1 MKLHHKDLL
10 KIFCLFVVLIGFSPM
25 TFAQTLKNNTV
36 KSPDGK
42 IVLEIGLDK
51 SKIYYKV
58 SKEGKSILDP
68 SFLGFDLKDGSLK
81 DNLSVKNISHSKF
94 DETWKQPWGEEI
106 EVRNHYN
113 EMKVL
118 VKDNSKLSR
127 EFIIDFKVYDDGFG
141 FRYEFP
147 KQKNLN
153 EFVIMDE
160 LTEFNFPEDHKT
172 WSIPYNTE
180 FYEGLFKSNPISK
193 LDTVATPLTMETK
206 SGLFLTVH
214 QANLTDYAS
223 MNLGKVANSTKLKS
237 YLTPWATG
245 EKVFAKAP
253 FNTPWRT
260 MIIANSAGDLVLSRL
275 MLNLNEPNKLGDVSW
290 IKPGRY
296 IGIWWAIHMEK
307 YTWKAGPKH
316 GANTENVLRYIDFA
330 AKHKFSGV
338 LVEGWNKGWDGDWFN
353 NGDVFLF
360 DQAYDDFDLNA
371 VTQYGESRGVTLIG
385 HHETSGNVTNY
396 RSQMQRALDLYA
408 NAGVEI
414 IKTGY
419 VADGGN
425 IKRVDENGI
434 VRHEWH
440 DGQFMVNE
448 YLYNVTEAAKRRIS
462 INTHEPVK
470 DTGLRR
476 TYPNWLAREGARG
489 QEFNAWGSPPN
500 PPNHMPTLAF
510 TRMLSGPMDFTP
522 GIFNFDFN
530 DNNKEKAGIRPQTTL
545 AKQLA
550 LYVVLYS
557 PVQMAA
563 DLPRNYRANLP
574 AFQFIKDVPAD
585 WEQSKALA
593 GEVGDYVV
601 FARQERGGNDWY
613 LGALTDEDPR
623 KVEIA
628 LDFLEPGKKYQAQ
641 IYRDGEEAHWHTKPY
656 DLVIEQK
663 NVSAKDKMTLML
675 AASGG
680 SAIRFKQ
687 LD

>member
-1 MKLHHKDLL
+1 MKLHRKDLL
-10 KIFCLFVVLIGFSPM
+10 KIFCLFVVLFGFSPM
-25 TFAQTLKNNTV
+25 TFAQTLKNNII

-42 IVLEIGLDK
+42 IVLEVGLDK

-58 SKEGKSILDP
+58 SKEGKSILNP
-68 SFLGFDLKDGSLK
+68 SFLGFELKDGSLK

-127 EFIIDFKVYDDGFG
+127 EFIIDFKVFDDGFG

-147 KQKNLN
+147 EQNNLK

-223 MNLGKVANSTKLKS
+223 MNLAKVGNSTKLKS

-260 MIIANSAGDLVLSRL
+260 IIIANSAGDLMLSRL

-307 YTWKAGPKH
+307 YTWKAGSKH

-338 LVEGWNKGWDGDWFN
+338 LVEGWNKGWEDWKDFK
-353 NGDVFLF
+353 FTEPY
-360 DQAYDDFDLNA
+360 QDFDIKKITDYAKSKN
-371 VTQYGESRGVTLIG
+371 VKLIG
-385 HHETSGNVTNY
+385 HHETAGNTVNY
-396 RSQMQRALDLYA
+396 ENQMSDAFDYYKKY
-408 NAGVEI
+408 GVDVV
-414 IKTGY
+414 KTGY
-419 VADGGN
+419 VGGKLDGKQPHSSQYG
-425 IKRVDENGI
+425 
-434 VRHEWH
+434 VRHYRKVIE
-440 DGQFMVNE
+440 
-448 YLYNVTEAAKRRIS
+448 EAAKHKIM
-462 INTHEPVK
+462 IDNHEPVMP
-470 DTGLRR
+470 TGLQR
-476 TYPNWLAREGARG
+476 TLPNLMTQEGVRG
-489 QEFNAWGSPPN
+489 QEWDAWSKGGGN
-500 PPNHMPTLAF
+500 PPEHTTIIPF
-510 TRMLSGPMDFTP
+510 TRGLAGPIDFTP
-522 GIFNFDFN
+522 GTFNFTN
-530 DNNKEKAGIRPQTTL
+530 TVLPNTKVHTTL

-550 LYVVLYS
+550 LSVVIYS
-557 PVQMAA
+557 PLQMAS
-563 DLPRNYRANLP
+563 DMIESYENNP
-574 AFQFIKDVPAD
+574 AFEFITSCPTDWSKTVVPDAKIGEFVTIARRDKATDNWFLGSITNKD
-585 WEQSKALA
+585 
-593 GEVGDYVV
+593 
-601 FARQERGGNDWY
+601 AR
-613 LGALTDEDPR
+613 TV
-623 KVEIA
+623 K
-628 LDFLEPGKKYQAQ
+628 LDLKFLDSNKKYKAK
-641 IYRDGEEAHWHTKPY
+641 IFRDGKGADYETNPYPIIIEEKEVDSKTILSV
-656 DLVIEQK
+656 DL
-663 NVSAKDKMTLML
+663 AR
-675 AASGG
+675 SGG
-680 SAIRFKQ
+680 VAIILTK
-687 LD
+687 L

>member
-10 KIFCLFVVLIGFSPM
+10 KVFCLFVLLFGFSPII
-25 TFAQTLKNNTV
+25 FAQTLKNNTV

-42 IVLEIGLDK
+42 IVLEVGLDK

-58 SKEGKSILDP
+58 SKEGKSILNP
-68 SFLGFDLKDGSLK
+68 SYLGFELKDGSLK

-106 EVRNHYN
+106 EVRNRYN

-147 KQKNLN
+147 EQKNLN

-223 MNLGKVANSTKLKS
+223 MNLAKVGNSTKLKS

-260 MIIANSAGDLVLSRL
+260 MIIANSAGDLMLSRL

-338 LVEGWNKGWDGDWFN
+338 LVEGWNKGWEDWKDFK
-353 NGDVFLF
+353 FTEP
-360 DQAYDDFDLNA
+360 YPDFDIKKITDYAKSKN
-371 VTQYGESRGVTLIG
+371 VTLIG
-385 HHETSGNVTNY
+385 HHETAGNTVNY
-396 RSQMQRALDLYA
+396 ENQMSEAFDYYKKY
-408 NAGVEI
+408 GVDVV
-414 IKTGY
+414 KTGY
-419 VADGGN
+419 VGGKLDGKQPHSSQYGVRHYRKVIEEAAKYKIMIDNHEPVMPTGLQRTLPNLMTQEGVRGQEWDAWSKDGGN
-425 IKRVDENGI
+425 
-434 VRHEWH
+434 
-440 DGQFMVNE
+440 
-448 YLYNVTEAAKRRIS
+448 
-462 INTHEPVK
+462 
-470 DTGLRR
+470 
-476 TYPNWLAREGARG
+476 
-489 QEFNAWGSPPN
+489 PPEHTTII
-500 PPNHMPTLAF
+500 PF
-510 TRMLSGPMDFTP
+510 TRGLAGPIDFTP
-522 GIFNFDFN
+522 GTFNFTN
-530 DNNKEKAGIRPQTTL
+530 PVLPNTKVHTTL

-550 LYVVLYS
+550 LSVVIYS
-557 PVQMAA
+557 PLQMAS
-563 DLPRNYRANLP
+563 DMIENYENNP
-574 AFQFIKDVPAD
+574 AFEFITSCPTDWSKTVVPDVKIGEFVTIARRDKATDNWFLGSITNKD
-585 WEQSKALA
+585 
-593 GEVGDYVV
+593 
-601 FARQERGGNDWY
+601 AR
-613 LGALTDEDPR
+613 TV
-623 KVEIA
+623 K
-628 LDFLEPGKKYQAQ
+628 LDLKFLDSNKKYKAK
-641 IYRDGEEAHWHTKPY
+641 IFRDGKGADYETNPYPIIIEEKEVDSKTILSV
-656 DLVIEQK
+656 DL
-663 NVSAKDKMTLML
+663 AR
-675 AASGG
+675 SGG
-680 SAIRFKQ
+680 VAIILTK
-687 LD
+687 L

>member
-1 MKLHHKDLL
+1 MKLTYKDLL
-10 KIFCLFVVLIGFSPM
+10 KVFCLFVLLLGFSPLAI
-25 TFAQTLKNNTV
+25 AQTLKNNTV

-42 IVLEIGLDK
+42 IVLEVGLDR

-58 SKEGKSILDP
+58 SKEGKSILNP
-68 SFLGFDLKDGSLK
+68 SFLGFDLNDGSLK

-94 DETWKQPWGEEI
+94 DETWKQHWGEEI

-223 MNLGKVANSTKLKS
+223 MNLAKVGNSTKLKS

-260 MIIANSAGDLVLSRL
+260 MIIANSAGDLMLSRL

-307 YTWKAGPKH
+307 YTWKAGPTH
-316 GANTENVLRYIDFA
+316 GAKTENVLRYIDFA
-330 AKHKFSGV
+330 AKHNFSGV
-338 LVEGWNKGWDGDWFN
+338 LVEGWNKGWEDWKDFK
-353 NGDVFLF
+353 FTEP
-360 DQAYDDFDLNA
+360 YPDFDIKKITDYAKSKN
-371 VTQYGESRGVTLIG
+371 VTLIG
-385 HHETSGNVTNY
+385 HHETAGNTVNY
-396 RSQMQRALDLYA
+396 ENQMSDAFAYYKKY
-408 NAGVEI
+408 GVDVV
-414 IKTGY
+414 KTGY
-419 VADGGN
+419 VGGKLDGKQPHSSQYGVRHYRKVIEEAAKHKIMIDNHEPVMPTGLQRTLPNLMTQEGVRGQEWDAWSKDGGN
-425 IKRVDENGI
+425 
-434 VRHEWH
+434 
-440 DGQFMVNE
+440 
-448 YLYNVTEAAKRRIS
+448 
-462 INTHEPVK
+462 
-470 DTGLRR
+470 
-476 TYPNWLAREGARG
+476 
-489 QEFNAWGSPPN
+489 PPEHTTII
-500 PPNHMPTLAF
+500 PF
-510 TRMLSGPMDFTP
+510 TRGLAGPIDFTP
-522 GIFNFDFN
+522 GTFNFTN
-530 DNNKEKAGIRPQTTL
+530 PVLPNTKVHTTL

-550 LYVVLYS
+550 LSVVIYS
-557 PVQMAA
+557 PLQMAS
-563 DLPRNYRANLP
+563 DMIENYENNP
-574 AFQFIKDVPAD
+574 AFEFITSCPTDWSKTVVPDAKIGEFVTIARRDKATDNWFLGSITNKD
-585 WEQSKALA
+585 
-593 GEVGDYVV
+593 
-601 FARQERGGNDWY
+601 AR
-613 LGALTDEDPR
+613 TV
-623 KVEIA
+623 K
-628 LDFLEPGKKYQAQ
+628 LDLKFLDANKKYKAK
-641 IYRDGEEAHWHTKPY
+641 IFRDGKGADYETNPYPIIIEEKEVDSKTILSV
-656 DLVIEQK
+656 DL
-663 NVSAKDKMTLML
+663 AR
-675 AASGG
+675 SGG
-680 SAIRFKQ
+680 VAIILTK
-687 LD
+687 L

>member
-10 KIFCLFVVLIGFSPM
+10 KVFCLFVMLIGFSPM
-25 TFAQTLKNNTV
+25 TFAQTLNNSTV

-42 IVLEIGLDK
+42 IVLEVGLDK

-58 SKEGKSILDP
+58 SKEGKSVLNP

-81 DNLSVKNISHSKF
+81 DNLSVKNITHSKF

-141 FRYEFP
+141 FRYDFP

-160 LTEFNFPEDHKT
+160 LTEFSFPEDHKT

-223 MNLGKVANSTKLKS
+223 MNLAKVENSTKLKS
-237 YLTPWATG
+237 YLTPWANG

-260 MIIANSAGDLVLSRL
+260 MIIANSAGDLMLSRL

-307 YTWKAGPKH
+307 YTWKAGPTH
-316 GANTENVLRYIDFA
+316 GAKTENVLRYIDFA

-338 LVEGWNKGWDGDWFN
+338 LVEGWNKGWEDWKDFK
-353 NGDVFLF
+353 FTEP
-360 DQAYDDFDLNA
+360 YPDFDIKKITDYAKSKN
-371 VTQYGESRGVTLIG
+371 VTLIG
-385 HHETSGNVTNY
+385 HHETAGNTVNY
-396 RSQMQRALDLYA
+396 ENQMSDAFAYYKKY
-408 NAGVEI
+408 GVDVV
-414 IKTGY
+414 KTGY
-419 VADGGN
+419 VGGKLDGKQPHSSQYGVRHYRKVIEEAAKHKIMIDNHEPVMPTGLQRTLPNLMTQEGVRGQEWDAWSKDGGN
-425 IKRVDENGI
+425 
-434 VRHEWH
+434 
-440 DGQFMVNE
+440 
-448 YLYNVTEAAKRRIS
+448 
-462 INTHEPVK
+462 
-470 DTGLRR
+470 
-476 TYPNWLAREGARG
+476 
-489 QEFNAWGSPPN
+489 PPEHTTII
-500 PPNHMPTLAF
+500 PF
-510 TRMLSGPMDFTP
+510 TRGLAGPIDFTP
-522 GIFNFDFN
+522 GTFNFTN
-530 DNNKEKAGIRPQTTL
+530 PVLPNTKVHTTL

-550 LYVVLYS
+550 LSVVIYS
-557 PVQMAA
+557 PLQMAS
-563 DLPRNYRANLP
+563 DMIENYENNP
-574 AFQFIKDVPAD
+574 AFEFITSCPTDWSKTVVPDAKIGEFVTIARRDKATDNWFLGSITNKD
-585 WEQSKALA
+585 
-593 GEVGDYVV
+593 
-601 FARQERGGNDWY
+601 ARTVKLD
-613 LGALTDEDPR
+613 LKFLDPS
-623 KVEIA
+623 
-628 LDFLEPGKKYQAQ
+628 KKYKAK
-641 IYRDGEEAHWHTKPY
+641 IFRDGKGADYETNPYPIIIEEKEVDSKTILSV
-656 DLVIEQK
+656 DL
-663 NVSAKDKMTLML
+663 AR
-675 AASGG
+675 SGG
-680 SAIRFKQ
+680 VAMILTK
-687 LD
+687 L

>member
-1 MKLHHKDLL
+1 MKLPCKDLL
-10 KIFCLFVVLIGFSPM
+10 KIFCLFALVCGFSQT
-25 TFAQTLKNNTV
+25 TFAQALKNNTV

-42 IVLEIGLDK
+42 IVLEVGLEN

-58 SKEGKSILDP
+58 SKEEKSILNP
-68 SFLGFDLKDGSLK
+68 SFLGFDFKDGSLK
-81 DNLSVKNISHSKF
+81 DNLSVKNISHAKF

-160 LTEFNFPEDHKT
+160 LTEFNFPDDHKT

-223 MNLGKVANSTKLKS
+223 MNLAKVGNSTKLKS

-260 MIIANSAGDLVLSRL
+260 LIIANSAGDLMLSRL

-307 YTWKAGPKH
+307 YTWKAGPTH
-316 GANTENVLRYIDFA
+316 GAKTENVLRYIDFA

-338 LVEGWNKGWDGDWFN
+338 LVEGWNKGWEDWKDFK
-353 NGDVFLF
+353 FTEP
-360 DQAYDDFDLNA
+360 YPDFDIKKITDYAKSKN
-371 VTQYGESRGVTLIG
+371 VTLIG
-385 HHETSGNVTNY
+385 HHETAGNTVNY
-396 RSQMQRALDLYA
+396 ENQMSDAFAYY
-408 NAGVEI
+408 NKFGVDVV
-414 IKTGY
+414 KTGY
-419 VADGGN
+419 VGGKLDGKQPHSSQYGVRHYRKVIEEAAKHKIMIDNHEPVMPTGLQRTLPNLMTQEGVRGQEWDAWSKDGGN
-425 IKRVDENGI
+425 
-434 VRHEWH
+434 
-440 DGQFMVNE
+440 
-448 YLYNVTEAAKRRIS
+448 
-462 INTHEPVK
+462 
-470 DTGLRR
+470 
-476 TYPNWLAREGARG
+476 
-489 QEFNAWGSPPN
+489 PPEHTTII
-500 PPNHMPTLAF
+500 PF
-510 TRMLSGPMDFTP
+510 TRGLAGPIDFTP
-522 GIFNFDFN
+522 GTFNFTN
-530 DNNKEKAGIRPQTTL
+530 PVLPNTKVHTTL

-550 LYVVLYS
+550 LSVIIYS
-557 PVQMAA
+557 PLQMAS
-563 DLPRNYRANLP
+563 DMIENYENNP
-574 AFQFIKDVPAD
+574 AFEFITSCPTDWSKTVVPDAKIGEFVTIARRDKTTDNWFLGSITNKD
-585 WEQSKALA
+585 
-593 GEVGDYVV
+593 
-601 FARQERGGNDWY
+601 ARTVKLD
-613 LGALTDEDPR
+613 LKFLDPN
-623 KVEIA
+623 
-628 LDFLEPGKKYQAQ
+628 KKYKAK
-641 IYRDGEEAHWHTKPY
+641 IFRDGKGADYETNPYPIIIEEKEVDSKTILSV
-656 DLVIEQK
+656 DL
-663 NVSAKDKMTLML
+663 AR
-675 AASGG
+675 SGG
-680 SAIRFKQ
+680 VAIILTK
-687 LD
+687 L

>member
-10 KIFCLFVVLIGFSPM
+10 KVFCLFVLLFGFSPM
-25 TFAQTLKNNTV
+25 TFAQTLKNNII

-42 IVLEIGLDK
+42 IVLEVGLDK

-58 SKEGKSILDP
+58 SKEGKSILNP
-68 SFLGFDLKDGSLK
+68 SFLGFELKDGSLK

-127 EFIIDFKVYDDGFG
+127 EFIIDFKVFDDGFG

-147 KQKNLN
+147 EQKNLK

-223 MNLGKVANSTKLKS
+223 MNLAKVGNSTKLKS

-260 MIIANSAGDLVLSRL
+260 MIIANSAGDLMLSRL

-338 LVEGWNKGWDGDWFN
+338 LVEGWNKGWEDWKDFK
-353 NGDVFLF
+353 FTEP
-360 DQAYDDFDLNA
+360 YPDFDIKKITDYAKSKN
-371 VTQYGESRGVTLIG
+371 VTLIG
-385 HHETSGNVTNY
+385 HHETAGNTVNY
-396 RSQMQRALDLYA
+396 ESQMSDAFAYYKKF
-408 NAGVEI
+408 GVDVV
-414 IKTGY
+414 KTGY
-419 VADGGN
+419 VGGKLDGKQPHSSQYGVRHYRKVIEEAAKQKIMIDNHEPVMPTGLQRTLPNLMTQEGVRGQEWDAWSKDGGN
-425 IKRVDENGI
+425 
-434 VRHEWH
+434 
-440 DGQFMVNE
+440 
-448 YLYNVTEAAKRRIS
+448 
-462 INTHEPVK
+462 
-470 DTGLRR
+470 
-476 TYPNWLAREGARG
+476 
-489 QEFNAWGSPPN
+489 PPEHTTII
-500 PPNHMPTLAF
+500 PF
-510 TRMLSGPMDFTP
+510 TRGLAGPIDFTP
-522 GIFNFDFN
+522 GTFNFTN
-530 DNNKEKAGIRPQTTL
+530 PVLPNTKVHTTL

-550 LYVVLYS
+550 LSVVIYS
-557 PVQMAA
+557 PLQMAS
-563 DLPRNYRANLP
+563 DMIENYENNP
-574 AFQFIKDVPAD
+574 AFEFITSCPTDWSKTVVPDAKIGEFVTIARRDKETDNWFLGSITNKD
-585 WEQSKALA
+585 
-593 GEVGDYVV
+593 
-601 FARQERGGNDWY
+601 AR
-613 LGALTDEDPR
+613 TV
-623 KVEIA
+623 K
-628 LDFLEPGKKYQAQ
+628 LDLKFLDSNKKYKAK
-641 IYRDGEEAHWHTKPY
+641 IFRDGKGADYETNPYPIIIEEKEVDSKTILSV
-656 DLVIEQK
+656 DL
-663 NVSAKDKMTLML
+663 AR
-675 AASGG
+675 SGG
-680 SAIRFKQ
+680 VAIILMK
-687 LD
+687 L

>member
-10 KIFCLFVVLIGFSPM
+10 KVFCLFVVLMGFSPL
-25 TFAQTLKNNTV
+25 TFAQTLKNSKVT
-36 KSPDGK
+36 SPDGK
-42 IVLEIGLDK
+42 IVLEVGLDK

-58 SKEGKSILDP
+58 SKEGKSILNP

-127 EFIIDFKVYDDGFG
+127 EFIIDFKVYDEGFG

-147 KQKNLN
+147 KQKNLKD
-153 EFVIMDE
+153 FVIMDE

-223 MNLGKVANSTKLKS
+223 MNLAKVGNSTKLKS

-260 MIIANSAGDLVLSRL
+260 MIIANSAGDLMLSRL

-307 YTWKAGPKH
+307 YTWKAGPTH
-316 GANTENVLRYIDFA
+316 GAKTENVLRYIDFA

-338 LVEGWNKGWDGDWFN
+338 LVEGWNKGWEDWKDFK
-353 NGDVFLF
+353 FTEP
-360 DQAYDDFDLNA
+360 YPDFDIKKITDYAKSKN
-371 VTQYGESRGVTLIG
+371 VTLIG
-385 HHETSGNVTNY
+385 HHETAGNTVNY
-396 RSQMQRALDLYA
+396 ENQMSDAFSYYKKY
-408 NAGVEI
+408 GVDVV
-414 IKTGY
+414 KTGY
-419 VADGGN
+419 VGGKLDGKQPHSSQYGVRHYRKVIEEAAKHKIMIDNHEPVMPTGLQRTLPNLMTQEGVRGQEWDAWSKDGGN
-425 IKRVDENGI
+425 
-434 VRHEWH
+434 
-440 DGQFMVNE
+440 
-448 YLYNVTEAAKRRIS
+448 
-462 INTHEPVK
+462 
-470 DTGLRR
+470 
-476 TYPNWLAREGARG
+476 
-489 QEFNAWGSPPN
+489 PPEHTTII
-500 PPNHMPTLAF
+500 PF
-510 TRMLSGPMDFTP
+510 TRGLAGPIDFTP
-522 GIFNFDFN
+522 GTFNFTN
-530 DNNKEKAGIRPQTTL
+530 PVLPNTKVHTTL

-550 LYVVLYS
+550 LSVVIYS
-557 PVQMAA
+557 PLQMAS
-563 DLPRNYRANLP
+563 DMIENYENNP
-574 AFQFIKDVPAD
+574 AFEFITSCPTDWSKTVVPDAKIGEFVTIARRDKATDNWFLGSITNKD
-585 WEQSKALA
+585 
-593 GEVGDYVV
+593 
-601 FARQERGGNDWY
+601 ARTVKLD
-613 LGALTDEDPR
+613 LKFLDPN
-623 KVEIA
+623 
-628 LDFLEPGKKYQAQ
+628 KKYKAK
-641 IYRDGEEAHWHTKPY
+641 IFRDGKGADYETNPYPVIIEEKEVDSKTILSV
-656 DLVIEQK
+656 DL
-663 NVSAKDKMTLML
+663 AR
-675 AASGG
+675 SGG
-680 SAIRFKQ
+680 VAIILTK
-687 LD
+687 L

>member
-10 KIFCLFVVLIGFSPM
+10 KVFCLFVVLMGFSPL
-25 TFAQTLKNNTV
+25 TFAQTLKNNKVT
-36 KSPDGK
+36 SPDGK
-42 IVLEIGLDK
+42 IVLEVGLDK

-58 SKEGKSILDP
+58 SKQGKSILNP

-81 DNLSVKNISHSKF
+81 DNLSVKNITHSKF

-160 LTEFNFPEDHKT
+160 LTEFNFPDDHKT

-223 MNLGKVANSTKLKS
+223 MNLAKVGNSTKLKS

-260 MIIANSAGDLVLSRL
+260 MIIASSAGDLMLSRL
-275 MLNLNEPNKLGDVSW
+275 MLNLNESNKLGNVSW

-338 LVEGWNKGWDGDWFN
+338 LVEGWNKGWEDWKDFK
-353 NGDVFLF
+353 FTEP
-360 DQAYDDFDLNA
+360 YPDFDIKKITDYARSKN
-371 VTQYGESRGVTLIG
+371 VTLIG
-385 HHETSGNVTNY
+385 HHETAGNTVNY
-396 RSQMQRALDLYA
+396 ENQMSDAFAYYKKF
-408 NAGVEI
+408 GVDVV
-414 IKTGY
+414 KTGY
-419 VADGGN
+419 VGGKLDGKQPHSSQYGVRHYRKVIEEAAKHKIMIDNHEPVMPTGLQRTLPNLMTQEGVRGQEWDAWSKDGGN
-425 IKRVDENGI
+425 
-434 VRHEWH
+434 
-440 DGQFMVNE
+440 
-448 YLYNVTEAAKRRIS
+448 
-462 INTHEPVK
+462 
-470 DTGLRR
+470 
-476 TYPNWLAREGARG
+476 
-489 QEFNAWGSPPN
+489 PPEHTTII
-500 PPNHMPTLAF
+500 PF
-510 TRMLSGPMDFTP
+510 TRGLAGPIDFTP
-522 GIFNFDFN
+522 GTFNFTN
-530 DNNKEKAGIRPQTTL
+530 PVLPNTKVHTTL

-550 LYVVLYS
+550 LSVVIYS
-557 PVQMAA
+557 PLQMAS
-563 DLPRNYRANLP
+563 DMIENYENNP
-574 AFQFIKDVPAD
+574 AFEFITSCPTDWSKTVVPDAKIGEFVTIARRDKATDNWFLGSITNKD
-585 WEQSKALA
+585 
-593 GEVGDYVV
+593 
-601 FARQERGGNDWY
+601 ERTVKLD
-613 LGALTDEDPR
+613 LKFLDPN
-623 KVEIA
+623 
-628 LDFLEPGKKYQAQ
+628 KKYKAK
-641 IYRDGEEAHWHTKPY
+641 IFRDGKGADYETNPYPVIIEEKEVDSKTILSV
-656 DLVIEQK
+656 DL
-663 NVSAKDKMTLML
+663 AR
-675 AASGG
+675 SGG
-680 SAIRFKQ
+680 VAIILTK
-687 LD
+687 L

>member
-1 MKLHHKDLL
+1 MKLTYKDLL
-10 KIFCLFVVLIGFSPM
+10 KVFCLFVVFMGFSPL
-25 TFAQTLKNNTV
+25 TFAQTLKNNKVT
-36 KSPDGK
+36 SPDGK
-42 IVLEIGLDK
+42 IILEVGLDK

-58 SKEGKSILDP
+58 SKEGKSILDK

-81 DNLSVKNISHSKF
+81 DNLSVKNITHSKF

-160 LTEFNFPEDHKT
+160 LTEFNFPEDHKI

-180 FYEGLFKSNPISK
+180 FYEGLFNSNPISK

-223 MNLGKVANSTKLKS
+223 MNLAKVGNSTKLKS

-260 MIIANSAGDLVLSRL
+260 MIIANSAGDLMLSRL

-307 YTWKAGPKH
+307 YTWKAGPTH
-316 GANTENVLRYIDFA
+316 GAKTENVLRYIDFA

-338 LVEGWNKGWDGDWFN
+338 LVEGWNKGWEDWKDFK
-353 NGDVFLF
+353 FTEP
-360 DQAYDDFDLNA
+360 YPDFDIKKITDYAKSKN
-371 VTQYGESRGVTLIG
+371 VTLIG
-385 HHETSGNVTNY
+385 HHETAGNTVNY
-396 RSQMQRALDLYA
+396 ENQMSDAFAYYKKY
-408 NAGVEI
+408 GVDVV
-414 IKTGY
+414 KTGY
-419 VADGGN
+419 VGGKLDGKQPHSSQYGVRHYRKVIEEAAKHKIMIDNHEPVMPTGLQRTLPNLMTQEGVRGQEWDAWSKDGGN
-425 IKRVDENGI
+425 
-434 VRHEWH
+434 
-440 DGQFMVNE
+440 
-448 YLYNVTEAAKRRIS
+448 
-462 INTHEPVK
+462 
-470 DTGLRR
+470 
-476 TYPNWLAREGARG
+476 
-489 QEFNAWGSPPN
+489 PPEHTTII
-500 PPNHMPTLAF
+500 PF
-510 TRMLSGPMDFTP
+510 TRGLAGPIDFTP
-522 GIFNFDFN
+522 GTFNFTN
-530 DNNKEKAGIRPQTTL
+530 PVLPNTKVHTTL

-550 LYVVLYS
+550 LSVVIYS
-557 PVQMAA
+557 PLQMAS
-563 DLPRNYRANLP
+563 DMIENYENNP
-574 AFQFIKDVPAD
+574 AFEFITSCPTDWSKTVVPDAKIGEFVTIARRD
-585 WEQSKALA
+585 KTTDNWFLGSITNKEARTVKLDLKFLDPNKRYKAKI
-593 GEVGDYVV
+593 
-601 FARQERGGNDWY
+601 F
-613 LGALTDEDPR
+613 
-623 KVEIA
+623 
-628 LDFLEPGKKYQAQ
+628 
-641 IYRDGEEAHWHTKPY
+641 RDGKGADYETNPYPIIIEEKEVDSKTILSV
-656 DLVIEQK
+656 DLVR
-663 NVSAKDKMTLML
+663 
-675 AASGG
+675 SGG
-680 SAIRFKQ
+680 VAIIFTK
-687 LD
+687 L

>member
-1 MKLHHKDLL
+1 MKLRHIDLL
-10 KIFCLFVVLIGFSPM
+10 KIFCLFILLFGFSTT
-25 TFAQTLKNNTV
+25 TFAQTLKNNLV

-42 IVLEIGLDK
+42 IILEVGVDQ

-58 SKEGKSILDP
+58 SKEGKSILNP

-223 MNLGKVANSTKLKS
+223 MNLAKVGNSTKLKS

-260 MIIANSAGDLVLSRL
+260 MIIANSAGDLMLSRL

-307 YTWKAGPKH
+307 YTWKAGPTH
-316 GANTENVLRYIDFA
+316 GAKTENVLRYIDFA

-338 LVEGWNKGWDGDWFN
+338 LVEGWNKGWEDWKDFK
-353 NGDVFLF
+353 FTEP
-360 DQAYDDFDLNA
+360 YPDFDIKKITDYAKSKN
-371 VTQYGESRGVTLIG
+371 VTLIG
-385 HHETSGNVTNY
+385 HHETAGNTVNY
-396 RSQMQRALDLYA
+396 ENQMSDAFAYYKKF
-408 NAGVEI
+408 GVDVV
-414 IKTGY
+414 KTGY
-419 VADGGN
+419 VGGKLDGKQPHSSQYGVRHYRKVIDEAAKHKIMIDNHEPVMPTGLQRTLPNLMTQEGVRGQEWDAWSKDGGN
-425 IKRVDENGI
+425 
-434 VRHEWH
+434 
-440 DGQFMVNE
+440 
-448 YLYNVTEAAKRRIS
+448 
-462 INTHEPVK
+462 
-470 DTGLRR
+470 
-476 TYPNWLAREGARG
+476 
-489 QEFNAWGSPPN
+489 PPEHTTII
-500 PPNHMPTLAF
+500 PF
-510 TRMLSGPMDFTP
+510 TRGLAGPIDFTP
-522 GIFNFDFN
+522 GTFNFTN
-530 DNNKEKAGIRPQTTL
+530 PVLPNTKVHTTL

-550 LYVVLYS
+550 LSVVIYS
-557 PVQMAA
+557 PLQMAS
-563 DLPRNYRANLP
+563 DMIENYENNP
-574 AFQFIKDVPAD
+574 AFEFITSCPTDWSKTVVPDAKIGEFVTIARRDKATDNWFLGSITNKD
-585 WEQSKALA
+585 
-593 GEVGDYVV
+593 
-601 FARQERGGNDWY
+601 AR
-613 LGALTDEDPR
+613 TV
-623 KVEIA
+623 K
-628 LDFLEPGKKYQAQ
+628 LDLKFLDSNKKYKAK
-641 IYRDGEEAHWHTKPY
+641 IFRDGKGADYETNPYPIIIEEKEVDSKTILSV
-656 DLVIEQK
+656 DL
-663 NVSAKDKMTLML
+663 AR
-675 AASGG
+675 SGG
-680 SAIRFKQ
+680 VAIILTK
-687 LD
+687 L

>member
-1 MKLHHKDLL
+1 MKLHYKDLF
-10 KIFCLFVVLIGFSPM
+10 KVFCVFVVLFGFSTM
-25 TFAQTLKNNTV
+25 TFAQTLKNNKV

-42 IVLEIGLDK
+42 IVLEVGLDK

-58 SKEGKSILDP
+58 SKEGRSILNP
-68 SFLGFDLKDGSLK
+68 SYLGFELKDGSLK
-81 DNLSVKNISHSKF
+81 DNLSVKNITHSKF

-147 KQKNLN
+147 KQNNLN

-223 MNLGKVANSTKLKS
+223 MNLAKVGNSTKLKS

-260 MIIANSAGDLVLSRL
+260 MIIANSAGDLMLSRL
-275 MLNLNEPNKLGDVSW
+275 MLNLNEPNKLGNVSW

-307 YTWKAGPKH
+307 YTWKAGPTH
-316 GANTENVLRYIDFA
+316 GAKTENVLRYIDFA

-338 LVEGWNKGWDGDWFN
+338 LVEGWNKGWEDWKDFK
-353 NGDVFLF
+353 FTEP
-360 DQAYDDFDLNA
+360 YPDFDIKKITDYAKSKN
-371 VTQYGESRGVTLIG
+371 VTLIG
-385 HHETSGNVTNY
+385 HHETAGNTVNY
-396 RSQMQRALDLYA
+396 ENQMSDAFAYYKKF
-408 NAGVEI
+408 GVEVV
-414 IKTGY
+414 KTGY
-419 VADGGN
+419 VGGKLDGKQPHSSQYGVRHYRKVIEEAAKHKIMIDNHEPVMPTGLQRTLPNLMTQEGVRGQEWDAWSKDGGN
-425 IKRVDENGI
+425 
-434 VRHEWH
+434 
-440 DGQFMVNE
+440 
-448 YLYNVTEAAKRRIS
+448 
-462 INTHEPVK
+462 
-470 DTGLRR
+470 
-476 TYPNWLAREGARG
+476 
-489 QEFNAWGSPPN
+489 PPEHTTII
-500 PPNHMPTLAF
+500 PF
-510 TRMLSGPMDFTP
+510 TRGLAGPIDFTP
-522 GIFNFDFN
+522 GTFNFTN
-530 DNNKEKAGIRPQTTL
+530 PVLPNTKVHTTL

-550 LYVVLYS
+550 LSVVIYS
-557 PVQMAA
+557 PLQMAS
-563 DLPRNYRANLP
+563 DMIENYENNP
-574 AFQFIKDVPAD
+574 AFEFITSCPTDWSKTVVPDAKIGEFVTIARRDKATDNWFLGSITNKD
-585 WEQSKALA
+585 
-593 GEVGDYVV
+593 
-601 FARQERGGNDWY
+601 ARTVKLD
-613 LGALTDEDPR
+613 LKFLDPN
-623 KVEIA
+623 
-628 LDFLEPGKKYQAQ
+628 KKYKAK
-641 IYRDGEEAHWHTKPY
+641 IFRDGKGADYETNPYPIIIEEKEVDSKTILSV
-656 DLVIEQK
+656 DL
-663 NVSAKDKMTLML
+663 AR
-675 AASGG
+675 SGG
-680 SAIRFKQ
+680 VAIIFTK
-687 LD
+687 L

>member
-10 KIFCLFVVLIGFSPM
+10 KVFCLFVVLIGFSPM
-25 TFAQTLKNNTV
+25 IFAQTLKNNTV

-42 IVLEIGLDK
+42 IVLEVGLDQ

-58 SKEGKSILDP
+58 SKEGKSILNP

-81 DNLSVKNISHSKF
+81 DNLSVQNISHSKF
-94 DETWKQPWGEEI
+94 DETWKQSWGEEI

-147 KQKNLN
+147 EQKNLN

-223 MNLGKVANSTKLKS
+223 MNLAKVENSTKLKS

-260 MIIANSAGDLVLSRL
+260 MIIANSAGDLMLSRL

-307 YTWKAGPKH
+307 YTWKAGPIH
-316 GANTENVLRYIDFA
+316 GAKTENVLRYIDFA
-330 AKHKFSGV
+330 AKHNFSGV
-338 LVEGWNKGWDGDWFN
+338 LVEGWNKGWEDWKDFK
-353 NGDVFLF
+353 FTEP
-360 DQAYDDFDLNA
+360 YPDFDIKKITDYAKSKN
-371 VTQYGESRGVTLIG
+371 VTLIG
-385 HHETSGNVTNY
+385 HHETAGNTVNY
-396 RSQMQRALDLYA
+396 ENQMSDAFAYYKKY
-408 NAGVEI
+408 GVDVV
-414 IKTGY
+414 KTGY
-419 VADGGN
+419 VGGKLDGKQPHSSQYGVRHYRKVIKEAAKHKIMIDNHEPVMPTGLQRTLPNLMTQEGVRGQEWDAWSKDGGN
-425 IKRVDENGI
+425 
-434 VRHEWH
+434 
-440 DGQFMVNE
+440 
-448 YLYNVTEAAKRRIS
+448 
-462 INTHEPVK
+462 
-470 DTGLRR
+470 
-476 TYPNWLAREGARG
+476 
-489 QEFNAWGSPPN
+489 PPEHTTII
-500 PPNHMPTLAF
+500 PF
-510 TRMLSGPMDFTP
+510 TRGLAGPIDFTP
-522 GIFNFDFN
+522 GTFNFTN
-530 DNNKEKAGIRPQTTL
+530 PVLPNTKVHTTL

-550 LYVVLYS
+550 LSVVIYS
-557 PVQMAA
+557 PLQMAS
-563 DLPRNYRANLP
+563 DMIENYENNP
-574 AFQFIKDVPAD
+574 AFEFITSCPTDWSKMVVPDAKIGEFVTIARRDKATDNWFLGSITNKD
-585 WEQSKALA
+585 
-593 GEVGDYVV
+593 
-601 FARQERGGNDWY
+601 ARTVKLD
-613 LGALTDEDPR
+613 LKFLDPN
-623 KVEIA
+623 
-628 LDFLEPGKKYQAQ
+628 KKYKAK
-641 IYRDGEEAHWHTKPY
+641 IFRDGKGADYETNPYPVIIEEKEVDSKTVLSV
-656 DLVIEQK
+656 DL
-663 NVSAKDKMTLML
+663 AR
-675 AASGG
+675 SGG
-680 SAIRFKQ
+680 VAIILTK
-687 LD
+687 L